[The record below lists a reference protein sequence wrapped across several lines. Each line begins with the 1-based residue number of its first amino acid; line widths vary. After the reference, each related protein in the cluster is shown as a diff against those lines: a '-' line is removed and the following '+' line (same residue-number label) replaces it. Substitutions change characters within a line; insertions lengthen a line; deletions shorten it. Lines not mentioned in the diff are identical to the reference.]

1 MNKIKI
7 FLIFFTAVI
16 FFTALWLYI
25 NNFLIKSKAST
36 DNVNI
41 NYLINNQNIS
51 KNTDF
56 NFRISFSAQNQK
68 KISAVD
74 LIFVFDK
81 PYPKQASIIFK
92 DFKVT
97 PSGYFNDTVEK
108 KVFAF
113 KGTPAIR
120 LVLVSKKKTSDLGS
134 GFILDLQFNSGNL
147 DKEVNFELSGS
158 SVIVGD
164 AQGMVFNPVFPNP
177 RYKKIVIGAG
187 TPSLT
192 PNPTPT
198 ATTPPSQPTSTPIPT
213 PTATTPPSQPTSTP
227 IPTPTATTAPGSVSL
242 NLKLKFQGVMKMPA
256 NTDQRTMKVKIKVGG
271 GSLSSPVPVDV
282 NFTLT
287 ENRNSGSDALIWEGS
302 VNLPSQVTP
311 GQNYYLLVKGP
322 KHIQKKI
329 CDQKPTE
336 TTGGSYA
343 CKSGRSITLNSGQNN
358 LDFSGIYLLAGDL
371 PVNGAQDGVVDSLD
385 TSYIRNNL
393 GKNNPEVISIADLNL
408 DGRIDSQDWSSVI
421 YALSIKTDEE

>member
-192 PNPTPT
+192 PN
-198 ATTPPSQPTSTPIPT
+198 PT